1 MSNAA
6 YPLHF
11 DARGRTATVDDAAHL
26 RGLIEQLLF
35 TAPGERVMRPT
46 LGSGL
51 HQLVFAPASTAMAAT
66 LRATTQAALQQ
77 WLGDRIA
84 VDAVEAEA
92 EDASLRVEVRYRV
105 LLTGEARAETFRQEL

>member
-1 MSNAA
+1 MNPAF
-6 YPLHF
+6 PFRF
-11 DARGRTATVDDAAHL
+11 DARGRTAVADDAAHV

-51 HQLVFAPASTAMAAT
+51 QQLVFAPASTAVAAT

-84 VDAVEAEA
+84 VDAVEAVADEA
-92 EDASLRVEVRYRV
+92 TLRVEVRYR
-105 LLTGEARAETFRQEL
+105 LLPGGQPQSASFTREA

>member
-1 MSNAA
+1 MNPA

-11 DARGRTATVDDAAHL
+11 DARGRTAAADDAAHL

-35 TAPGERVMRPT
+35 TAAGERVMRPT

-51 HQLVFAPASTAMAAT
+51 QQLVFAPASTAVAST

-84 VDAVEAEA
+84 VDAVEAVA
-92 EDASLRVEVRYRV
+92 DDATLRVEVSYRV
-105 LLTGEARAETFRQEL
+105 LLTGEVRSESFRREL

>member
-1 MSNAA
+1 MNPA
-6 YPLHF
+6 YPLRF
-11 DARGRTATVDDAAHL
+11 DARGRTATDDDATHV

-51 HQLVFAPASTAMAAT
+51 QQLVFAPASTVVAAT
-66 LRATTQAALQQ
+66 LRATTQGALQQ
-77 WLGDRIA
+77 WLGERIA

-92 EDASLRVEVRYRV
+92 DDASLRVEVRYRV
-105 LLTGEARAETFRQEL
+105 LLTGEARTETFRREA

>member
-1 MSNAA
+1 MNAA
-6 YPLHF
+6 YPLQV
-11 DARGRTATVDDAAHL
+11 DARGRTATADDAAHL
-26 RGLIEQLLF
+26 RGLIEQLLS

-51 HQLVFAPASTAMAAT
+51 HQLVFAPASSAVAAT

-84 VDAVEAEA
+84 VDAVDAEA
-92 EDASLRVEVRYRV
+92 EDAVLRVEVRYRV
-105 LLTGEARAETFRQEL
+105 LLTGEARVEQFRREG